1 MVKERTKNATRNMIF
16 GILQRMYHMLVPFFM
31 RTAMI
36 YFMGVQYVGLNSLFT
51 SILQVLNL
59 AELGV
64 GSAMVYSMYKP
75 IAEDDKDTI
84 CALMRL
90 YKIYYRDFIKT
101 YINKDECFL
110 DDEVNSLLGIEKL
123 TNFELRDPYKK
134 LNELNRLARTKSA
147 SLITGVLSYNGLLVG
162 IQMNYLKNYTTLKE
176 ISTRIE
182 DSKLVIYL
190 NKVYE
195 LVCNLLMENIVP
207 TDVKEDNI
215 LINEETN
222 DVVLID
228 LDGSETIYGPD
239 NYLID
244 FPYNLDIIN
253 NNFDKMVNRL
263 KIKKGLSRILKLT

>member
-1 MVKERTKNATRNMIF
+1 MQVIEISKDKFLSYLLNPNPIF
-16 GILQRMYHMLVPFFM
+16 QGQFGKI
-31 RTAMI
+31 
-36 YFMGVQYVGLNSLFT
+36 
-51 SILQVLNL
+51 VLDNN
-59 AELGV
+59 
-64 GSAMVYSMYKP
+64 K
-75 IAEDDKDTI
+75 
-84 CALMRL
+84 L

-110 DDEVNSLLGIEKL
+110 DDEVNSLLEIEKL

-134 LNELNRLARTKSA
+134 LNELNRLARTKLA

-176 ISTRIE
+176 ISTRVE

>member
-1 MVKERTKNATRNMIF
+1 MQVIEISKDKFLSYLLNPNPIF
-16 GILQRMYHMLVPFFM
+16 QGQFGKI
-31 RTAMI
+31 
-36 YFMGVQYVGLNSLFT
+36 
-51 SILQVLNL
+51 VLDNN
-59 AELGV
+59 
-64 GSAMVYSMYKP
+64 K
-75 IAEDDKDTI
+75 
-84 CALMRL
+84 L

-110 DDEVNSLLGIEKL
+110 DDEVNSLLEIEKL

-176 ISTRIE
+176 ISTRVE

-195 LVCNLLMENIVP
+195 LVYDLLKENIVP

-215 LINEETN
+215 LVNEETN

>member
-1 MVKERTKNATRNMIF
+1 MQVIEISKDKFLSYLLNPNPIF
-16 GILQRMYHMLVPFFM
+16 QGQFGKI
-31 RTAMI
+31 
-36 YFMGVQYVGLNSLFT
+36 
-51 SILQVLNL
+51 VLDNN
-59 AELGV
+59 
-64 GSAMVYSMYKP
+64 K
-75 IAEDDKDTI
+75 
-84 CALMRL
+84 L

-110 DDEVNSLLGIEKL
+110 DDEVNSLLEIEKL

-134 LNELNRLARTKSA
+134 LNELNRLARTKLA

-176 ISTRIE
+176 ISTRVE

-190 NKVYE
+190 NKAYEIVYD
-195 LVCNLLMENIVP
+195 LLKENIVP

-215 LINEETN
+215 LVNEETN
-222 DVVLID
+222 DVVLIN

-263 KIKKGLSRILKLT
+263 KIKKGLSRILKLTWN

>member
-1 MVKERTKNATRNMIF
+1 MQVIEISKDKFLSYLLNPNPIF
-16 GILQRMYHMLVPFFM
+16 QGQFGKI
-31 RTAMI
+31 
-36 YFMGVQYVGLNSLFT
+36 
-51 SILQVLNL
+51 VLDNN
-59 AELGV
+59 
-64 GSAMVYSMYKP
+64 K
-75 IAEDDKDTI
+75 
-84 CALMRL
+84 L

-110 DDEVNSLLGIEKL
+110 DDEVNSLLEIEKL
-123 TNFELRDPYKK
+123 TNLELRNPYKK
-134 LNELNRLARTKSA
+134 LNELNRLARTKSPN
-147 SLITGVLSYNGLLVG
+147 LITGVLSYNGLLVG
-162 IQMNYLKNYTTLKE
+162 IQMNYLKNYITLKE
-176 ISTRIE
+176 ISTRVE

-215 LINEETN
+215 LVNEETN

>member
-1 MVKERTKNATRNMIF
+1 MQVIEISKDKFLSYLLNPNPIF
-16 GILQRMYHMLVPFFM
+16 QGQFGKI
-31 RTAMI
+31 
-36 YFMGVQYVGLNSLFT
+36 
-51 SILQVLNL
+51 VLDNN
-59 AELGV
+59 
-64 GSAMVYSMYKP
+64 K
-75 IAEDDKDTI
+75 
-84 CALMRL
+84 L

-110 DDEVNSLLGIEKL
+110 DDEVNSLLEIEKL

-147 SLITGVLSYNGLLVG
+147 SLITGVLSYNGLLVR
-162 IQMNYLKNYTTLKE
+162 IQMNYLKNYITLKE
-176 ISTRIE
+176 ISTRVE

>member
-1 MVKERTKNATRNMIF
+1 MQVIEISKDKFLSYLLNPNPIF
-16 GILQRMYHMLVPFFM
+16 QGQFGKI
-31 RTAMI
+31 
-36 YFMGVQYVGLNSLFT
+36 
-51 SILQVLNL
+51 VLDNN
-59 AELGV
+59 
-64 GSAMVYSMYKP
+64 K
-75 IAEDDKDTI
+75 
-84 CALMRL
+84 L

-176 ISTRIE
+176 ISTRVE

-215 LINEETN
+215 LVNEETK

>member
-1 MVKERTKNATRNMIF
+1 MQVIEISKDKFLSYLLNPNPIF
-16 GILQRMYHMLVPFFM
+16 QGQFGKI
-31 RTAMI
+31 
-36 YFMGVQYVGLNSLFT
+36 
-51 SILQVLNL
+51 VLDNN
-59 AELGV
+59 
-64 GSAMVYSMYKP
+64 K
-75 IAEDDKDTI
+75 
-84 CALMRL
+84 L

-110 DDEVNSLLGIEKL
+110 DDEVNSLLEIEKL
-123 TNFELRDPYKK
+123 TNFELRNPYKK

-162 IQMNYLKNYTTLKE
+162 IQMNYLKNYITLKE
-176 ISTRIE
+176 ISTRVE

-215 LINEETN
+215 LVNEETN

>member
-1 MVKERTKNATRNMIF
+1 MQVIEISKDKFLSYLLNPNPIF
-16 GILQRMYHMLVPFFM
+16 QGQFGKI
-31 RTAMI
+31 
-36 YFMGVQYVGLNSLFT
+36 
-51 SILQVLNL
+51 VLDNN
-59 AELGV
+59 
-64 GSAMVYSMYKP
+64 K
-75 IAEDDKDTI
+75 
-84 CALMRL
+84 L

-110 DDEVNSLLGIEKL
+110 DDEVNSLLEIEKL

-134 LNELNRLARTKSA
+134 LNELNRLARTKLA
-147 SLITGVLSYNGLLVG
+147 SLITGVLSYKGLLVG
-162 IQMNYLKNYTTLKE
+162 IQMKYLKKYTTLKE
-176 ISTRIE
+176 ISTRVE

-215 LINEETN
+215 LVNEETK

>member
-1 MVKERTKNATRNMIF
+1 MQVIEISKDKFLSYLLNPNPIF
-16 GILQRMYHMLVPFFM
+16 QGQFGKI
-31 RTAMI
+31 
-36 YFMGVQYVGLNSLFT
+36 
-51 SILQVLNL
+51 VLDNN
-59 AELGV
+59 
-64 GSAMVYSMYKP
+64 K
-75 IAEDDKDTI
+75 
-84 CALMRL
+84 L
-90 YKIYYRDFIKT
+90 YKIYYRDFMKT
-101 YINKDECFL
+101 YINKDEDFL
-110 DDEVNSLLGIEKL
+110 DDEVNSLLEIEKL
-123 TNFELRDPYKK
+123 TNFELRNPYKK

-176 ISTRIE
+176 ISTRVE

-215 LINEETN
+215 LVNEETN
-222 DVVLID
+222 DVALID
-228 LDGSETIYGPD
+228 LDGIETIYGPD

>member
-1 MVKERTKNATRNMIF
+1 MQVIEISKDKFLSYLLNPNPIF
-16 GILQRMYHMLVPFFM
+16 QGQFGKI
-31 RTAMI
+31 
-36 YFMGVQYVGLNSLFT
+36 
-51 SILQVLNL
+51 VLDNN
-59 AELGV
+59 
-64 GSAMVYSMYKP
+64 K
-75 IAEDDKDTI
+75 
-84 CALMRL
+84 L

-110 DDEVNSLLGIEKL
+110 DDEVNSLLEIEKL

-176 ISTRIE
+176 ISTRVE

-195 LVCNLLMENIVP
+195 LVYDLLKENIVP

-215 LINEETN
+215 LVNEETN

-263 KIKKGLSRILKLT
+263 KIKKGLSRILKLTWN

>member
-1 MVKERTKNATRNMIF
+1 MQVIEISKDKFLSYLLNPNPIF
-16 GILQRMYHMLVPFFM
+16 QGQFGKI
-31 RTAMI
+31 
-36 YFMGVQYVGLNSLFT
+36 
-51 SILQVLNL
+51 VLDNN
-59 AELGV
+59 
-64 GSAMVYSMYKP
+64 K
-75 IAEDDKDTI
+75 
-84 CALMRL
+84 L

-110 DDEVNSLLGIEKL
+110 DDEVNSLLEIEKL
-123 TNFELRDPYKK
+123 TNFELRNPYKK

-147 SLITGVLSYNGLLVG
+147 SLITGVLSYKGLLVG
-162 IQMNYLKNYTTLKE
+162 IQMNYLKNYITLKE
-176 ISTRIE
+176 ISTRVE

-215 LINEETN
+215 LINEETK

>member
-1 MVKERTKNATRNMIF
+1 MQVIEISKDKFLSYLLNPNPIF
-16 GILQRMYHMLVPFFM
+16 QGQFGKI
-31 RTAMI
+31 
-36 YFMGVQYVGLNSLFT
+36 
-51 SILQVLNL
+51 VLDNN
-59 AELGV
+59 
-64 GSAMVYSMYKP
+64 K
-75 IAEDDKDTI
+75 
-84 CALMRL
+84 L

-110 DDEVNSLLGIEKL
+110 DDEVNSLLEIEKL

-147 SLITGVLSYNGLLVG
+147 SLITGVLSYKGLLVG

-176 ISTRIE
+176 ISTRVE

-215 LINEETN
+215 LVNEETK

-263 KIKKGLSRILKLT
+263 KIKKGLSRILKLTWN

>member
-1 MVKERTKNATRNMIF
+1 MQVIEISKDKFLSYLLNPNPIF
-16 GILQRMYHMLVPFFM
+16 QGQFGKI
-31 RTAMI
+31 
-36 YFMGVQYVGLNSLFT
+36 
-51 SILQVLNL
+51 VLDNN
-59 AELGV
+59 
-64 GSAMVYSMYKP
+64 K
-75 IAEDDKDTI
+75 
-84 CALMRL
+84 L

-110 DDEVNSLLGIEKL
+110 DDEVNSLLEIEKL
-123 TNFELRDPYKK
+123 TNFELRNPYKK
-134 LNELNRLARTKSA
+134 LNELNRLARTKLA

-176 ISTRIE
+176 ISTRVE

-215 LINEETN
+215 LVNEETK

>member
-1 MVKERTKNATRNMIF
+1 MQVIEISKDKFLSYLLNPNPIF
-16 GILQRMYHMLVPFFM
+16 QGQFGKI
-31 RTAMI
+31 
-36 YFMGVQYVGLNSLFT
+36 
-51 SILQVLNL
+51 VLDNN
-59 AELGV
+59 
-64 GSAMVYSMYKP
+64 K
-75 IAEDDKDTI
+75 
-84 CALMRL
+84 L

-110 DDEVNSLLGIEKL
+110 DDEVNSLLEIEKL

-162 IQMNYLKNYTTLKE
+162 IQMNYLKNYITLKE
-176 ISTRIE
+176 ISTRVE

-190 NKVYE
+190 NKAYEIVYD
-195 LVCNLLMENIVP
+195 LLKDNIVP

>member
-1 MVKERTKNATRNMIF
+1 MQVIEISKDKFLSYLLNPNPIF
-16 GILQRMYHMLVPFFM
+16 QGQFGKI
-31 RTAMI
+31 
-36 YFMGVQYVGLNSLFT
+36 
-51 SILQVLNL
+51 VLDNN
-59 AELGV
+59 
-64 GSAMVYSMYKP
+64 K
-75 IAEDDKDTI
+75 
-84 CALMRL
+84 L

-110 DDEVNSLLGIEKL
+110 DDEVNSLLEIEKL
-123 TNFELRDPYKK
+123 TNFELRNPYKK
-134 LNELNRLARTKSA
+134 LNELNRLARTKLA

-263 KIKKGLSRILKLT
+263 KIKKSLSRILKLT

>member
-1 MVKERTKNATRNMIF
+1 MQVIEISKDKFLSYLLNPNPIF
-16 GILQRMYHMLVPFFM
+16 QGQFGKI
-31 RTAMI
+31 
-36 YFMGVQYVGLNSLFT
+36 
-51 SILQVLNL
+51 VLDNN
-59 AELGV
+59 
-64 GSAMVYSMYKP
+64 K
-75 IAEDDKDTI
+75 
-84 CALMRL
+84 L

-110 DDEVNSLLGIEKL
+110 DDEVNSLLEIEKL

-134 LNELNRLARTKSA
+134 LNELNRLARTKS
-147 SLITGVLSYNGLLVG
+147 SNLITGFLSYNGLLVG

-176 ISTRIE
+176 ISTRVE

-195 LVCNLLMENIVP
+195 LVCNLLMENIVL

-215 LINEETN
+215 LVNEETN

>member
-1 MVKERTKNATRNMIF
+1 MQVIEISKDKFLSYLLNPNPIF
-16 GILQRMYHMLVPFFM
+16 QGQFGKI
-31 RTAMI
+31 
-36 YFMGVQYVGLNSLFT
+36 
-51 SILQVLNL
+51 VLDNN
-59 AELGV
+59 
-64 GSAMVYSMYKP
+64 K
-75 IAEDDKDTI
+75 
-84 CALMRL
+84 L

>member
-1 MVKERTKNATRNMIF
+1 MQVIEISKDKFLSYLLNPNPIF
-16 GILQRMYHMLVPFFM
+16 QGQFGKI
-31 RTAMI
+31 
-36 YFMGVQYVGLNSLFT
+36 
-51 SILQVLNL
+51 VLDNN
-59 AELGV
+59 
-64 GSAMVYSMYKP
+64 K
-75 IAEDDKDTI
+75 
-84 CALMRL
+84 L

-110 DDEVNSLLGIEKL
+110 DDEVNSLLEIEKL

-176 ISTRIE
+176 ISTRVE

-215 LINEETN
+215 LVNEETN
-222 DVVLID
+222 DVALID
-228 LDGSETIYGPD
+228 LDGIETIYGPD
-239 NYLID
+239 NYLMD

-253 NNFDKMVNRL
+253 NNFDKMINRL
-263 KIKKGLSRILKLT
+263 KTKKDLSRILK

>member
-1 MVKERTKNATRNMIF
+1 M
-16 GILQRMYHMLVPFFM
+16 
-31 RTAMI
+31 
-36 YFMGVQYVGLNSLFT
+36 
-51 SILQVLNL
+51 
-59 AELGV
+59 
-64 GSAMVYSMYKP
+64 
-75 IAEDDKDTI
+75 
-84 CALMRL
+84 
-90 YKIYYRDFIKT
+90 
-101 YINKDECFL
+101 
-110 DDEVNSLLGIEKL
+110 
-123 TNFELRDPYKK
+123 
-134 LNELNRLARTKSA
+134 A
-147 SLITGVLSYNGLLVG
+147 SLITGVLSYKGLLVG
-162 IQMNYLKNYTTLKE
+162 IQMKYLKNYTTLKE
-176 ISTRIE
+176 ISTRVE

-215 LINEETN
+215 LVNEETK

-263 KIKKGLSRILKLT
+263 KIKKGLSRILKLTWN

>member
-1 MVKERTKNATRNMIF
+1 MQVIEISKDKFLSYLLNPNPIF
-16 GILQRMYHMLVPFFM
+16 QSQFGKI
-31 RTAMI
+31 
-36 YFMGVQYVGLNSLFT
+36 
-51 SILQVLNL
+51 VLDNN
-59 AELGV
+59 
-64 GSAMVYSMYKP
+64 K
-75 IAEDDKDTI
+75 
-84 CALMRL
+84 L

-110 DDEVNSLLGIEKL
+110 DDEVNSLLEIEKL
-123 TNFELRDPYKK
+123 TNFELRNPYKK
-134 LNELNRLARTKSA
+134 LNELNRLARTKLA

-215 LINEETN
+215 LVNEETK

-263 KIKKGLSRILKLT
+263 KIKKSLSRILKLT

>member
-1 MVKERTKNATRNMIF
+1 MQVIEISKDKFLSYLLNPNPIF
-16 GILQRMYHMLVPFFM
+16 QGQFGKI
-31 RTAMI
+31 
-36 YFMGVQYVGLNSLFT
+36 
-51 SILQVLNL
+51 VLDNN
-59 AELGV
+59 
-64 GSAMVYSMYKP
+64 K
-75 IAEDDKDTI
+75 
-84 CALMRL
+84 L

-101 YINKDECFL
+101 YINKDECLL
-110 DDEVNSLLGIEKL
+110 DDEVNSLLEIEKL

-134 LNELNRLARTKSA
+134 LNELNRLARTKST

-176 ISTRIE
+176 ISTRVE

-195 LVCNLLMENIVP
+195 LVYDLLKENIVP

-215 LINEETN
+215 LVNEETK

-263 KIKKGLSRILKLT
+263 KIKKGLSRILKLTWN

>member
-1 MVKERTKNATRNMIF
+1 MQVIEISKDKFLSYLLNPNPIF
-16 GILQRMYHMLVPFFM
+16 QGQFGKI
-31 RTAMI
+31 
-36 YFMGVQYVGLNSLFT
+36 
-51 SILQVLNL
+51 VLDNN
-59 AELGV
+59 
-64 GSAMVYSMYKP
+64 K
-75 IAEDDKDTI
+75 
-84 CALMRL
+84 L

-110 DDEVNSLLGIEKL
+110 DDEVNSLLEIEKL
-123 TNFELRDPYKK
+123 TNFELRNPYKK

-176 ISTRIE
+176 ISTRVE

-190 NKVYE
+190 NKAYEIVYD
-195 LVCNLLMENIVP
+195 LLKKNIVP

-215 LINEETN
+215 LVNEETN

-253 NNFDKMVNRL
+253 NNFDKMVNHL

>member
-1 MVKERTKNATRNMIF
+1 MQVIEISKDKFLSYLLNPNPIF
-16 GILQRMYHMLVPFFM
+16 QGQFGKI
-31 RTAMI
+31 
-36 YFMGVQYVGLNSLFT
+36 
-51 SILQVLNL
+51 VLDNN
-59 AELGV
+59 
-64 GSAMVYSMYKP
+64 K
-75 IAEDDKDTI
+75 
-84 CALMRL
+84 L

-110 DDEVNSLLGIEKL
+110 DDEVNSLLEIEKL

-162 IQMNYLKNYTTLKE
+162 IQMNYLKNYITLKE
-176 ISTRIE
+176 ISTRVE

>member
-1 MVKERTKNATRNMIF
+1 MQVIEISKDKFLSYLLNPNPIF
-16 GILQRMYHMLVPFFM
+16 QGQFGKI
-31 RTAMI
+31 
-36 YFMGVQYVGLNSLFT
+36 
-51 SILQVLNL
+51 VLDNN
-59 AELGV
+59 
-64 GSAMVYSMYKP
+64 K
-75 IAEDDKDTI
+75 
-84 CALMRL
+84 L

-110 DDEVNSLLGIEKL
+110 DDEVKSLLEIEKL

-176 ISTRIE
+176 ISTRVE

-215 LINEETN
+215 LVNEETK

-263 KIKKGLSRILKLT
+263 KIKKGLSRILKLTWN

>member
-1 MVKERTKNATRNMIF
+1 MQVIEISKDKFLSYLLNPNPIF
-16 GILQRMYHMLVPFFM
+16 QGQFGKI
-31 RTAMI
+31 
-36 YFMGVQYVGLNSLFT
+36 
-51 SILQVLNL
+51 VLDNN
-59 AELGV
+59 
-64 GSAMVYSMYKP
+64 K
-75 IAEDDKDTI
+75 
-84 CALMRL
+84 L

-110 DDEVNSLLGIEKL
+110 DDEVNSLLEIEKL
-123 TNFELRDPYKK
+123 TNFELRNPYKK

-176 ISTRIE
+176 ISTRVE

-195 LVCNLLMENIVP
+195 LVYDLLKKNIVP

-215 LINEETN
+215 LVNEETN
-222 DVVLID
+222 NVVLID

>member
-1 MVKERTKNATRNMIF
+1 MQVIEISKDKFLSYLLNPNPIF
-16 GILQRMYHMLVPFFM
+16 QGQFGKI
-31 RTAMI
+31 
-36 YFMGVQYVGLNSLFT
+36 
-51 SILQVLNL
+51 VLDNN
-59 AELGV
+59 
-64 GSAMVYSMYKP
+64 K
-75 IAEDDKDTI
+75 
-84 CALMRL
+84 L

-110 DDEVNSLLGIEKL
+110 DDEVNSLLEIEKL
-123 TNFELRDPYKK
+123 TNFELRNPYKK
-134 LNELNRLARTKSA
+134 LNELNRLARTKLA

-176 ISTRIE
+176 ISTRVE

-215 LINEETN
+215 LVNEETK

-263 KIKKGLSRILKLT
+263 KIKKGLSRILKLTWN

>member
-1 MVKERTKNATRNMIF
+1 MQVIEISKDKFLSYLLNPNPIF
-16 GILQRMYHMLVPFFM
+16 QGQFGKI
-31 RTAMI
+31 
-36 YFMGVQYVGLNSLFT
+36 
-51 SILQVLNL
+51 VLDNN
-59 AELGV
+59 
-64 GSAMVYSMYKP
+64 K
-75 IAEDDKDTI
+75 
-84 CALMRL
+84 L

-110 DDEVNSLLGIEKL
+110 DDEVNSLLEIEKL
-123 TNFELRDPYKK
+123 TNFELRNPYKK

-162 IQMNYLKNYTTLKE
+162 IQMNYLKNYITLKE
-176 ISTRIE
+176 ISTRVE

>member
-1 MVKERTKNATRNMIF
+1 MQVIEISKDKFLSYLLNPNPIF
-16 GILQRMYHMLVPFFM
+16 QGQFGKI
-31 RTAMI
+31 
-36 YFMGVQYVGLNSLFT
+36 
-51 SILQVLNL
+51 VLDNN
-59 AELGV
+59 
-64 GSAMVYSMYKP
+64 K
-75 IAEDDKDTI
+75 
-84 CALMRL
+84 L

-176 ISTRIE
+176 ISTRVE

-215 LINEETN
+215 LVNEETK

-263 KIKKGLSRILKLT
+263 KIKKGLSRILKLTWN

>member
-1 MVKERTKNATRNMIF
+1 MQVIEISKDKFLSYLLNPNPIF
-16 GILQRMYHMLVPFFM
+16 QGQFGKI
-31 RTAMI
+31 
-36 YFMGVQYVGLNSLFT
+36 
-51 SILQVLNL
+51 VLDNN
-59 AELGV
+59 
-64 GSAMVYSMYKP
+64 K
-75 IAEDDKDTI
+75 
-84 CALMRL
+84 L

-110 DDEVNSLLGIEKL
+110 DDEVNSLLEIEKL

-134 LNELNRLARTKSA
+134 LNELNRLARTKLA

-176 ISTRIE
+176 ISTRVE

-195 LVCNLLMENIVP
+195 LVYDLLKENIVP